1 MQDRRQ
7 LFGYIAS
14 GVLALATFLP
24 IATLPI
30 VGSLSYFNNG
40 QGDGLF
46 VLLAAVLAA
55 ALVAIKKYILVLIPA
70 GIALAITMF
79 TMITLM
85 SKINELKSGLEASM
99 EGNPFAGL
107 AETIAA
113 SVKLEWGWIILILAE
128 VALVLIALNILPK
141 EKPAALPAENPA
153 E

>member
-46 VLLAAVLAA
+46 VLLAAVLAGV
-55 ALVAIKKYILVLIPA
+55 LVAIKKYKLILIPA
-70 GIALAITMF
+70 GIAMGITIF
-79 TMITLM
+79 TLITLM
-85 SKINELKSGLEASM
+85 TKINDLKAGLGVSM

-107 AETIAA
+107 AETLAA
-113 SVKLEWGWIILILAE
+113 SVKLEWGWFILILSE
-128 VALVLIALNILPK
+128 VALVLVALNILPK
-141 EKPAALPAENPA
+141 QQPAK
-153 E
+153 

>member
-55 ALVAIKKYILVLIPA
+55 VLVAIKKYILVLIPA

-85 SKINELKSGLEASM
+85 SKINELKSGLGASM